1 MESIRQTLSKKR
13 NNTYN
18 EEDKSKIK
26 EEACKSD

>member
-1 MESIRQTLSKKR
+1 MNSIRQALSKKR

-26 EEACKSD
+26 EKINKSD

>member
-1 MESIRQTLSKKR
+1 MNSIRQTLSKKR

-26 EEACKSD
+26 EEDEAN

>member
-1 MESIRQTLSKKR
+1 MNSIRQTLCKKR

-26 EEACKSD
+26 EQED

>member
-1 MESIRQTLSKKR
+1 MNSIRQTLSKKR

-26 EEACKSD
+26 EEVEAN

>member
-26 EEACKSD
+26 EEAEAN